1 MDVWKALQNLK
12 YNVDSPHEH
21 LLIVYEIVAG
31 VDDGS

>member
-1 MDVWKALQNLK
+1 MDVWKALKNLK